1 MPKILDEEI
10 TVVHNKEE
18 QRFEA
23 EVNGQLAEADYSLR
37 DDRIIFTHTGV
48 PRSIGGQGVAS
59 KLIKTA
65 LDYARE
71 NNLKVV
77 PLCSFVAAYMRRHRE
92 YQDLLASDRSF

>member
-1 MPKILDEEI
+1 MQKIYNEEI

-18 QRFEA
+18 QRFET
-23 EVNGQLAEADYSLR
+23 EVNGTIGSADYYMR
-37 DDRIIFTHTGV
+37 GDRIIFTHTGV

-77 PLCSFVAAYMRRHRE
+77 PLCSFVSVYMRRHPE
-92 YQDLLASDRSF
+92 YNDILASDRSF